1 MDLGLKEV
9 HVWQADL
16 EVSARMLDELQAT
29 LSGYELARAAR
40 FHFPRDRARFIAA
53 HAIVR
58 NILGGYLIAS
68 PAMLE
73 FSSNEHG
80 KPALAGNW
88 RNELS
93 FNLSHSGERVVVA
106 LTRDREVGVDVEE
119 YVPSRADAAV
129 AEHYFSPSEVARLH
143 ALPESI
149 RPRAF
154 FNCWTRKEAYIKARG
169 LGLAIPL
176 DSFDVSLAPDE
187 PATLLRTSVG
197 DDVGTWQLR
206 HLELGDRYIGALV
219 ASGTGWS
226 FDLRHWT
233 GPRAGIPTVNA

>member
-1 MDLGLKEV
+1 MDLGPTEV

-16 EVSARMLDELQAT
+16 AVPVRMLNELQAT
-29 LSGYELARAAR
+29 LSGDELARAAR

-58 NILGGYLIAS
+58 NVLGGYLNAS

-73 FSSNEHG
+73 FSSNEYG
-80 KPALAGNW
+80 KPALAGNL
-88 RNELS
+88 RNALS

-106 LTRDREVGVDVEE
+106 LTRDREVGIDVEE
-119 YVPSRADAAV
+119 YIPNRADATV
-129 AEHYFSPSEVARLH
+129 AEHYFSPAEVACLH
-143 ALPESI
+143 ALPEII
-149 RPRAF
+149 RPRGF

-169 LGLAIPL
+169 MGLSIPL

-187 PATLLRTSVG
+187 PAMLLRTSR
-197 DDVGTWQLR
+197 DDSGTWQLR
-206 HLELGDRYIGALV
+206 HLELGEKYVGALV

-226 FDLRHWT
+226 FDLRNWT
-233 GPRAGIPTVNA
+233 TPVQAHQK

>member
-1 MDLGLKEV
+1 MDLGQKEV

-16 EVSARMLDELQAT
+16 QVSARMLNELHAT
-29 LSGYELARAAR
+29 LSGDELARAAR

-58 NILGGYLIAS
+58 NVLGGYLNAS

-73 FSSNEHG
+73 FSSNGHG
-80 KPALAGNW
+80 KPALAGNL
-88 RNELS
+88 RNALS
-93 FNLSHSGERVVVA
+93 FNLSHSGEVVVVA

-119 YVPSRADAAV
+119 YVPNRADAAV
-129 AEHYFSPSEVARLH
+129 AEHYFSPSEVACLR

-187 PATLLRTSVG
+187 PATLLRPSVD

-206 HLELGDRYIGALV
+206 HLELGERYIGALA
-219 ASGTGWS
+219 ASGAGWS

-233 GPRAGIPTVNA
+233 GPGTFTPTVSA